1 MKEINPLYDIEQAK
15 SRSVDR
21 LRKIF
26 VEPFSENPTL
36 YMRTTKVCKHI
47 DAHKKK
53 HNNLCGKKCS

>member
-1 MKEINPLYDIEQAK
+1 MKEMNPLYEIEQAK

-36 YMRTTKVCKHI
+36 YMRTTNVCKHI
-47 DAHKKK
+47 DAHKKT
-53 HNNLCGKKCS
+53 